1 MRSSG
6 KNSVRILNLVS
17 LKIQVTE
24 ENLLDLLDG
33 IPLEIVLN

>member
-6 KNSVRILNLVS
+6 KNLVRILNLVS
-17 LKIQVTE
+17 LKIQVIE

-33 IPLEIVLN
+33 IPPEIVLN

>member
-1 MRSSG
+1 MKSSG

-24 ENLLDLLDG
+24 ENLLDLQDG
-33 IPLEIVLN
+33 IPPEIVPN